1 MNRSRRGPR
10 AQVEALIP
18 APVGVALIA
27 TGALA
32 ASAAAATITGTFG
45 PDRIVGTRDA
55 DVIVVLGGDDVSGP
69 GEIEGNVVRGGAGDD
84 RIFTRDGELDI
95 VSCGPGVDVARLD
108 PADAVEG
115 ATAEAPAGD
124 CERVT
129 RAAPRRGE
137 DAREE
142 RPGVP

>member
-18 APVGVALIA
+18 ARVGVALLA

-55 DVIVVLGGDDVSGP
+55 DVIVVLGGDDDARIFRGDGARDSVSG
-69 GEIEGNVVRGGAGDD
+69 A
-84 RIFTRDGELDI
+84 
-95 VSCGPGVDVARLD
+95 PGVAVARLD

-129 RAAPRRGE
+129 RAAPRRGGG
-137 DAREE
+137 ARQA
-142 RPGVP
+142 RAGVPEA